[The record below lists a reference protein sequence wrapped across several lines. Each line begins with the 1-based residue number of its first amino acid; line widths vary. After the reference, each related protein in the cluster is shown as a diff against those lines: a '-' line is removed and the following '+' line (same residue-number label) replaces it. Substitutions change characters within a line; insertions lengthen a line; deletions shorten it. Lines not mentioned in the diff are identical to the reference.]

1 MQQQKHK
8 LSINTDPPPSAFQFF
23 PHPEADKPFF
33 HLNLLAGNSNFF
45 AQNQVTQQGTSFFYF
60 QNMISALKCNCRLA
74 ILITLILLSAN
85 NVFTKTNYAANI
97 DMKKIFCIIPIGHI
111 DNKILQY
118 TQMELEKRFNV
129 AVDIGRQQE
138 EPAYAYHKHK
148 KQYNST
154 KILKKI
160 HNLKLTGYDRILG
173 LVDVDLYV
181 PERTFVFGGA
191 DVKKK
196 VSVISL
202 TRLTQKF
209 YDLPE
214 DTALFE
220 HRIIIEAV
228 HELGHTYG
236 LYHCNN
242 NKCVMFLS
250 NTISDTDHKGAELC
264 SNCKKIMEGKKD
276 ILKQE

>member
-1 MQQQKHK
+1 
-8 LSINTDPPPSAFQFF
+8 
-23 PHPEADKPFF
+23 
-33 HLNLLAGNSNFF
+33 
-45 AQNQVTQQGTSFFYF
+45 
-60 QNMISALKCNCRLA
+60 MISALKCNCKLA
-74 ILITLILLSAN
+74 ILITLILLLSN
-85 NVFTKTNYAANI
+85 NVFTKTNYAANT
-97 DMKKIFCIIPIGHI
+97 DMKKIFCIIPIGDI
-111 DNKILQY
+111 DNKILQH

-129 AVDIGRQQE
+129 VVDIGSQLE

-160 HNLKLTGYDRILG
+160 HNLRLTGYDRILA
-173 LVDVDLYV
+173 LVNVDLYV

-202 TRLTQKF
+202 TRLKQKF

-214 DTALFE
+214 DSTLFKY
-220 HRIIIEAV
+220 RTIIEAV

-236 LYHCNN
+236 LYHCKN

-250 NTISDTDHKGAELC
+250 NTIEDTDHKGAELC
-264 SNCKKIMEGKKD
+264 SNCENILEEKKK
-276 ILKQE
+276 LQN

>member
-1 MQQQKHK
+1 
-8 LSINTDPPPSAFQFF
+8 
-23 PHPEADKPFF
+23 
-33 HLNLLAGNSNFF
+33 
-45 AQNQVTQQGTSFFYF
+45 
-60 QNMISALKCNCRLA
+60 MISAQKCNLKLA
-74 ILITLILLSAN
+74 ILVTLTLLLTN
-85 NVFTKTNYAANI
+85 DVFIKTNYAANT

-111 DNKILQY
+111 DNKTMQY

-129 AVDIGRQQE
+129 SVDIGRQLD

-160 HNLKLTGYDRILG
+160 HKLKLTGYDRILG

-202 TRLTQKF
+202 TRLRQEF

-214 DTALFE
+214 DSALFKY
-220 HRIIIEAV
+220 RTIIEAV

-236 LYHCNN
+236 LYHCKN

-250 NTISDTDHKGAELC
+250 NTIGDTDHKGAELC
-264 SNCKKIMEGKKD
+264 SNCENILEEKKK
-276 ILKQE
+276 LQN

>member
-1 MQQQKHK
+1 
-8 LSINTDPPPSAFQFF
+8 
-23 PHPEADKPFF
+23 
-33 HLNLLAGNSNFF
+33 
-45 AQNQVTQQGTSFFYF
+45 
-60 QNMISALKCNCRLA
+60 MIPASKCNFKLA
-74 ILITLILLSAN
+74 IFVTLTLLFAN
-85 NVFTKTNYAANI
+85 NISIKANYAANT
-97 DMKKIFCIIPIGHI
+97 DMKKIFCIIPIGDI
-111 DNKILQY
+111 DNTILQY
-118 TQMELEKRFNV
+118 TQLELEKRFNV
-129 AVDIGRQQE
+129 SVEIGRQLE
-138 EPAYAYHKHK
+138 EPTYAYHKHK

-160 HNLKLTGYDRILG
+160 HKLKLTGYDRILG
-173 LVDVDLYV
+173 IVDVDLYV

-202 TRLTQKF
+202 TRLRQEF

-214 DTALFE
+214 DSAQFKYRT
-220 HRIIIEAV
+220 IIEAV

-236 LYHCNN
+236 LYHCKN

-264 SNCKKIMEGKKD
+264 SNCEKIKEKKNTITK
-276 ILKQE
+276 

>member
-1 MQQQKHK
+1 
-8 LSINTDPPPSAFQFF
+8 
-23 PHPEADKPFF
+23 
-33 HLNLLAGNSNFF
+33 
-45 AQNQVTQQGTSFFYF
+45 
-60 QNMISALKCNCRLA
+60 MISALKCNYKLT
-74 ILITLILLSAN
+74 ILITLILLLAN
-85 NVFTKTNYAANI
+85 NVFARTNYAANT
-97 DMKKIFCIIPIGHI
+97 DMKKIFCIIPIGDI
-111 DNKILQY
+111 DNNILQY

-129 AVDIGRQQE
+129 VVDTGRQLE
-138 EPAYAYHKHK
+138 EPTYAYHKHK

-202 TRLTQKF
+202 TRLRQKF

-214 DTALFE
+214 DSALFKY
-220 HRIIIEAV
+220 RTIIEAV

-236 LYHCNN
+236 LYHCKND
-242 NKCVMFLS
+242 KCVMFLS

-264 SNCKKIMEGKKD
+264 NNCETIMEKKKN

>member
-1 MQQQKHK
+1 
-8 LSINTDPPPSAFQFF
+8 
-23 PHPEADKPFF
+23 
-33 HLNLLAGNSNFF
+33 
-45 AQNQVTQQGTSFFYF
+45 
-60 QNMISALKCNCRLA
+60 MISALKCNCRLV

-111 DNKILQY
+111 DNNVLQY

-129 AVDIGRQQE
+129 AIDIGRQQE
-138 EPAYAYHKHK
+138 EPTYAYHKHK

-160 HNLKLTGYDRILG
+160 HNLKLTGYDRILA

-202 TRLTQKF
+202 TRLRQE
-209 YDLPE
+209 YN
-214 DTALFE
+214 
-220 HRIIIEAV
+220 
-228 HELGHTYG
+228 G
-236 LYHCNN
+236 LTEECAEFKYRWSIGSRRGGVLSGVV
-242 NKCVMFLS
+242 CVF
-250 NTISDTDHKGAELC
+250 
-264 SNCKKIMEGKKD
+264 
-276 ILKQE
+276 

>member
-1 MQQQKHK
+1 
-8 LSINTDPPPSAFQFF
+8 
-23 PHPEADKPFF
+23 
-33 HLNLLAGNSNFF
+33 
-45 AQNQVTQQGTSFFYF
+45 
-60 QNMISALKCNCRLA
+60 MISALKCNYKPA
-74 ILITLILLSAN
+74 ILVTLTLLFAN
-85 NVFTKTNYAANI
+85 NNIFINTNYAANT
-97 DMKKIFCIIPIGHI
+97 DMKKIFCIIPIGNI
-111 DNKILQY
+111 DTKTLQY

-129 AVDIGRQQE
+129 SIDIGRQLD

-160 HNLKLTGYDRILG
+160 HKLKLTGYDRILG

-202 TRLTQKF
+202 TRLRQEF
-209 YDLPE
+209 YDLQE
-214 DTALFE
+214 DSELFKY
-220 HRIIIEAV
+220 RTIIEAV

-236 LYHCNN
+236 LYHCKD

-250 NTISDTDHKGAELC
+250 NTIEDTDHKGAELC
-264 SNCKKIMEGKKD
+264 SNCKRIMEEKKESV
-276 ILKQE
+276 K

>member
-1 MQQQKHK
+1 
-8 LSINTDPPPSAFQFF
+8 
-23 PHPEADKPFF
+23 
-33 HLNLLAGNSNFF
+33 
-45 AQNQVTQQGTSFFYF
+45 
-60 QNMISALKCNCRLA
+60 MISAQKCNCKLA
-74 ILITLILLSAN
+74 FLITLILSLLINASI
-85 NVFTKTNYAANI
+85 KTNYAANT
-97 DMKKIFCIIPIGHI
+97 DKKKMLCIIPIGNI

-118 TQMELEKRFNV
+118 TQMELEERFNV
-129 AVDIGRQQE
+129 AVEIGKQLE

-160 HNLKLTGYDRILG
+160 HKLKLTGYDRILG
-173 LVDVDLYV
+173 IVDVDLYI

-202 TRLTQKF
+202 TRLRQKY

-214 DTALFE
+214 DSTLFKY
-220 HRIIIEAV
+220 RTIIEAV

-236 LYHCNN
+236 LYHCKN

-250 NTISDTDHKGAELC
+250 NTINDTDHKGAELC
-264 SNCKKIMEGKKD
+264 SNCEKIMEKKKD
-276 ILKQE
+276 ILKPE

>member
-1 MQQQKHK
+1 
-8 LSINTDPPPSAFQFF
+8 
-23 PHPEADKPFF
+23 
-33 HLNLLAGNSNFF
+33 
-45 AQNQVTQQGTSFFYF
+45 
-60 QNMISALKCNCRLA
+60 MISTQRCNCKLA
-74 ILITLILLSAN
+74 ILITLILLPAI
-85 NVFTKTNYAANI
+85 NVFTKTNYAANT
-97 DMKKIFCIIPIGHI
+97 DMKKIFCIIPIGDI

-129 AVDIGRQQE
+129 SVDIGRQLD

-160 HNLKLTGYDRILG
+160 HKLKLTGYDRILG
-173 LVDVDLYV
+173 IADVDLYI

-202 TRLTQKF
+202 TRLRQKF

-214 DTALFE
+214 DSALFKY
-220 HRIIIEAV
+220 RIIIEAV

-236 LYHCNN
+236 LYHCKN

-250 NTISDTDHKGAELC
+250 NTIGDTDNKGAELC
-264 SNCKKIMEGKKD
+264 SNCTKIMEAKKD

>member
-1 MQQQKHK
+1 
-8 LSINTDPPPSAFQFF
+8 
-23 PHPEADKPFF
+23 
-33 HLNLLAGNSNFF
+33 
-45 AQNQVTQQGTSFFYF
+45 
-60 QNMISALKCNCRLA
+60 MISALKYNCKLA
-74 ILITLILLSAN
+74 ILITLTLLLAN
-85 NVFTKTNYAANI
+85 NVFIKTNHAANT
-97 DMKKIFCIIPIGHI
+97 DMKKIFCIIPIGDV

-118 TQMELEKRFNV
+118 TQLELEKRFDV
-129 AVDIGRQQE
+129 VVEIGKQLE
-138 EPAYAYHKHK
+138 EPTYAYHKHK

-154 KILKKI
+154 TILKKI
-160 HNLKLTGYDRILG
+160 HKLKLTGYDRILG
-173 LVDVDLYV
+173 IADVDLYV

-202 TRLTQKF
+202 TRLKQKF

-214 DTALFE
+214 DSALFKY
-220 HRIIIEAV
+220 RTIIEAV

-236 LYHCNN
+236 LYHCKY

-250 NTISDTDHKGAELC
+250 NTIGDTDHKGAELC
-264 SNCKKIMEGKKD
+264 SNCKKIMEKKKD

>member
-1 MQQQKHK
+1 
-8 LSINTDPPPSAFQFF
+8 
-23 PHPEADKPFF
+23 
-33 HLNLLAGNSNFF
+33 
-45 AQNQVTQQGTSFFYF
+45 
-60 QNMISALKCNCRLA
+60 MISALKSDCKPA
-74 ILITLILLSAN
+74 ILITLILLLAINASI
-85 NVFTKTNYAANI
+85 KTNYAANT
-97 DMKKIFCIIPIGHI
+97 DMKRIFCIIPIGDI
-111 DNKILQY
+111 DNKVLQY

-129 AVDIGRQQE
+129 SVDIGRQLD

-160 HNLKLTGYDRILG
+160 HKLKLTGYDRILG
-173 LVDVDLYV
+173 IADVDLYI

-202 TRLTQKF
+202 TRLRQKF

-214 DTALFE
+214 DSALFKY
-220 HRIIIEAV
+220 RIIIEAV

-236 LYHCNN
+236 LYHCKN

-250 NTISDTDHKGAELC
+250 NTIGDTDNKGAELC
-264 SNCKKIMEGKKD
+264 SNCTKIMEAKKD

>member
-1 MQQQKHK
+1 
-8 LSINTDPPPSAFQFF
+8 
-23 PHPEADKPFF
+23 
-33 HLNLLAGNSNFF
+33 
-45 AQNQVTQQGTSFFYF
+45 
-60 QNMISALKCNCRLA
+60 
-74 ILITLILLSAN
+74 
-85 NVFTKTNYAANI
+85 
-97 DMKKIFCIIPIGHI
+97 MKRIFCIIPIGDI

-129 AVDIGRQQE
+129 SVDIGRQLD

-160 HNLKLTGYDRILG
+160 HKLKLTGYDRILG

-202 TRLTQKF
+202 TRLKQKF
-209 YDLPE
+209 YNLPE
-214 DTALFE
+214 DSALFKY
-220 HRIIIEAV
+220 RAIIEAV

-236 LYHCNN
+236 LYHCKN

-250 NTISDTDHKGAELC
+250 NTIDDTDHKGAELC
-264 SNCKKIMEGKKD
+264 SNCEKIMEKK
-276 ILKQE
+276 KK

>member
-1 MQQQKHK
+1 MV
-8 LSINTDPPPSAFQFF
+8 P
-23 PHPEADKPFF
+23 
-33 HLNLLAGNSNFF
+33 
-45 AQNQVTQQGTSFFYF
+45 
-60 QNMISALKCNCRLA
+60 ALKCNFELA
-74 ILITLILLSAN
+74 IFVMLTLLLASN
-85 NVFTKTNYAANI
+85 IFIKTNYAANT
-97 DMKKIFCIIPIGHI
+97 DMKKIFCLIQIGDI
-111 DNKILQY
+111 DNKILEY
-118 TQMELEKRFNV
+118 TQIELEKRFNV
-129 AVDIGRQQE
+129 SVEIGRQLE

-160 HNLKLTGYDRILG
+160 HKLKLTGYDRILG
-173 LVDVDLYV
+173 IVDVDLYV

-202 TRLTQKF
+202 TRLRQEF

-214 DTALFE
+214 DSAQFK
-220 HRIIIEAV
+220 HRTIIEAV

-236 LYHCNN
+236 LYHCKN

-250 NTISDTDHKGAELC
+250 NTIDDTDHKGAELC
-264 SNCKKIMEGKKD
+264 SNCERIMEEKKD
-276 ILKQE
+276 IVK

>member
-1 MQQQKHK
+1 MISVLKCNYK
-8 LSINTDPPPSAFQFF
+8 LTILTAL
-23 PHPEADKPFF
+23 A
-33 HLNLLAGNSNFF
+33 LLLAGNVF
-45 AQNQVTQQGTSFFYF
+45 
-60 QNMISALKCNCRLA
+60 
-74 ILITLILLSAN
+74 ITI
-85 NVFTKTNYAANI
+85 NYAANT
-97 DMKKIFCIIPIGHI
+97 DMKKLFCIIPIGNI
-111 DNKILQY
+111 DIKTLQY
-118 TQMELEKRFNV
+118 TQEELGKRFNV
-129 AVDIGRQQE
+129 SVDIGRQLD

-160 HNLKLTGYDRILG
+160 HKLKLTGYDRILG

-202 TRLTQKF
+202 TRLRQGF
-209 YDLPE
+209 YDMPE
-214 DTALFE
+214 DSALFKY
-220 HRIIIEAV
+220 RTIIEAV

-236 LYHCNN
+236 LYHCKN

-250 NTISDTDHKGAELC
+250 NTIGDTDHKGAELC
-264 SNCKKIMEGKKD
+264 SNCKNRLEEKKK
-276 ILKQE
+276 LQN